1 MFHPDLD
8 MLSIENTTDERTWDP
23 RLNNIFCNGA
33 IGVASIVSPSCQPS
47 PIDEVVIWLCHSHS
61 LSHFAAFF
69 IDARTKSSV
78 VEEKGRSGDT
88 FFAVKMYM
96 HLYHPKL
103 VILENVMGAT
113 WTDESPAAQKKDQIN
128 IA

>member
-1 MFHPDLD
+1 M
-8 MLSIENTTDERTWDP
+8 
-23 RLNNIFCNGA
+23 
-33 IGVASIVSPSCQPS
+33 
-47 PIDEVVIWLCHSHS
+47 IWLCHSHS
-61 LSHFAAFF
+61 LSHFATFF

-78 VEEKGRSGDT
+78 VEEKGGSRDT

-96 HLYHPKL
+96 HLYQPKL

-113 WTDESPAAQKKDQIN
+113 WADESPAAWKKDQIS